1 MATETVKMTPG
12 RIRTDELAHFYWRGP
27 RGRRATR
34 RESPSSSFVPR
45 KPTADLLLPRPRAEL
60 LAFWPK
66 RRGSTPVLER
76 TKLAPDGGAHAQL

>member
-1 MATETVKMTPG
+1 MATETVKMTP
-12 RIRTDELAHFYWRGP
+12 RSVRTDDPHIASGAVQEVEGP
-27 RGRRATR
+27 TR

-66 RRGSTPVLER
+66 RRGSTLVLER
-76 TKLAPDGGAHAQL
+76 TKLVPDGGAHA